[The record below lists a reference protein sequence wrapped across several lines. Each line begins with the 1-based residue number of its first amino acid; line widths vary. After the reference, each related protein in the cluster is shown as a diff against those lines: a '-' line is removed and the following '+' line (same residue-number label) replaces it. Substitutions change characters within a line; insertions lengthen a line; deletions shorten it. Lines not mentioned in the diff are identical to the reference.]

1 VCPYHQGELRGITL
15 GRFTPE
21 VKCQGELGGITLD
34 GFTLEV
40 LHDRVIIRSG
50 ERGITLGKPH
60 LMCYT
65 IEISS
70 EVGHEASP
78 SALDSSPVESYN

>member
-1 VCPYHQGELRGITL
+1 VGPYHQGELREITL
-15 GRFTPE
+15 GRFTLE

-40 LHDRVIIRSG
+40 LHDRVIIGSG

-60 LMCYT
+60 PMCYT
-65 IEISS
+65 TEISS
-70 EVGHEASP
+70 EVGYEASP
-78 SALDSSPVESYN
+78 SALDSSSAGSYN

>member
-1 VCPYHQGELRGITL
+1 VGPYHEGELRGITL

-40 LHDRVIIRSG
+40 LHDRVIFGGG

-60 LMCYT
+60 LTCYT
-65 IEISS
+65 IEISL
-70 EVGHEASP
+70 EVDYGASP
-78 SALDSSPVESYN
+78 SALDSSSAESYN